1 MEASVCLSSDGV
13 SLVGQQPEN
22 EQCGSSHPEVFCR
35 KGVLRNFAK
44 FTGKHLCQSLFF
56 NKVTG
61 LRPEAC
67 NFIKKET
74 LVQVFPVEFAKF
86 LRTPF
91 LTEHLRWLLLQWK
104 VHSCNET
111 SHDNIIRCF
120 KEGLGAFYQGYKTEK
135 PWSKLEAKN
144 HINVPELKAAKFDIM
159 TFTKMFPT
167 AKVVYL
173 QIDNIVAH
181 SYLTKM
187 GGSHNKIL
195 SNLAKE
201 TWVYLLANGITIT
214 AEYLPR
220 FASQEA
226 DFQSRSVLDSS
237 E

>member
-1 MEASVCLSSDGV
+1 MSNAEAVTRRCSVEKV
-13 SLVGQQPEN
+13 SLEISQNSREN
-22 EQCGSSHPEVFCR
+22 TCARVSF
-35 KGVLRNFAK
+35 LI
-44 FTGKHLCQSLFF
+44 
-56 NKVTG
+56 KVTG

-74 LVQVFPVEFAKF
+74 LAQVFPVEFAKF

-120 KEGLGAFYQGYKTEK
+120 KEGLGAFCQGCKTEK

-144 HINVPELKAAKFDIM
+144 HINVPELKTAKFDIM

-181 SYLTKM
+181 SYLKKM

-201 TWVYLLANGITIT
+201 TFTIT

-226 DFQSRSVLDSS
+226 DFRSRSVLDSS